1 VNDLTAV
8 TKKPKKPAKASYYEM
23 IIEAVEV
30 LSYRGV
36 DGKHP
41 VEWVSLPAIRNYIK
55 KYLIS
60 DQQKSNFNTSTIKAI
75 DRAIAAG
82 ILEKEGSVDTTARLR
97 NIGHAAVGGGKNS
110 YRFTLKYRRDVEV
123 KSRKHGSNNNS
134 NSSNNISHS
143 LGGSSSDSAELDP
156 WLVGTPA
163 QHNQQLR
170 QLLIV
175 TRSKRDDFLSE
186 PNRLKVLS
194 HFLPEK
200 VSDLLSNQTIFK
212 IYFLELFS
220 KKAIKSSSC

>member
-1 VNDLTAV
+1 
-8 TKKPKKPAKASYYEM
+8 
-23 IIEAVEV
+23 
-30 LSYRGV
+30 
-36 DGKHP
+36 
-41 VEWVSLPAIRNYIK
+41 
-55 KYLIS
+55 
-60 DQQKSNFNTSTIKAI
+60 
-75 DRAIAAG
+75 
-82 ILEKEGSVDTTARLR
+82 
-97 NIGHAAVGGGKNS
+97 
-110 YRFTLKYRRDVEV
+110 
-123 KSRKHGSNNNS
+123 
-134 NSSNNISHS
+134 